1 MNVIA
6 FYWYQITKISFVI
19 GSQHPHYLGVLDL
32 ANMNTCHSPSIN
44 ADNGKKILRNLSECS
59 HFVPAIKTD
68 ISTSVS
74 QI

>member
-44 ADNGKKILRNLSECS
+44 ADNGKKYWEICQSAHILYLL
-59 HFVPAIKTD
+59 
-68 ISTSVS
+68 
-74 QI
+74 